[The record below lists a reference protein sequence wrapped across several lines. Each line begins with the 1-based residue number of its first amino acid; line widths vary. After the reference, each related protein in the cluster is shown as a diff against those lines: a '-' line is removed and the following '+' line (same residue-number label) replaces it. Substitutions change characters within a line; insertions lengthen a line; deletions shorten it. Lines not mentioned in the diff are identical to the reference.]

1 MARIVMISTETDPAA
16 YPAKAL
22 PVVTDIETEALLA
35 IN

>member
-1 MARIVMISTETDPAA
+1 MARIVMISTESEPTA

-22 PVVTDIETEALLA
+22 PVVTDIESEALLA